1 MKKSILPILT
11 LSFALFTSTSAKA
24 ASSLLS
30 DSIVVYRVG
39 TGANSLVNTGNSAFL
54 DEYSRTGTLIQSI
67 DLGIIS
73 SGTASSEGF
82 INRSGDG
89 RYIIATGY
97 ASTGATSIAGSTGA
111 ANARVIARIDASG
124 NVDSTTRLS
133 NYASGNNPRSAWSAD
148 GSSFYGV
155 GGTGGIVY
163 ATLGATTGTAVTTG
177 LLSNIKEQNCEFRQ
191 LSITDFEPLNAVIKD
206 CETIFHLGAR
216 GSVPRSIKNPVATH
230 EVNATGTLNVLEIA
244 RESGAHVIFSSSS
257 SVYGRNMQLPKDE
270 SMWLGPMTPY
280 AASKLAA
287 EGYVQAYAAAYK
299 VPTTLLRFFNVFG
312 PRQRPDH
319 EYAAVLP
326 KWIWLAMHG
335 EPIDVYGDGTASRDF
350 TYVDTVLDI
359 AVNAM
364 KEKVV
369 TEGAMNLAYGNR
381 IFLNDA
387 IEMLKKHFPDLQVNY
402 KLKRLGDVKESQNDP
417 ELLKKLFPKIQPK
430 EFETALSETIEWL
443 KEFGQSVANGPATT
457 D

>member
-1 MKKSILPILT
+1 MAKVAVTGGAGFIGSNLT
-11 LSFALFTSTSAKA
+11 
-24 ASSLLS
+24 
-30 DSIVVYRVG
+30 R
-39 TGANSLVNTGNSAFL
+39 
-54 DEYSRTGTLIQSI
+54 RLI
-67 DLGIIS
+67 
-73 SGTASSEGF
+73 SEGHEVVVV
-82 INRSGDG
+82 DDL
-89 RYIIATGY
+89 
-97 ASTGATSIAGSTGA
+97 STGLIS
-111 ANARVIARIDASG
+111 
-124 NVDSTTRLS
+124 NVDQAETT
-133 NYASGNNPRSAWSAD
+133 
-148 GSSFYGV
+148 FHQV
-155 GGTGGIVY
+155 
-163 ATLGATTGTAVTTG
+163 
-177 LLSNIKEQNCEFRQ
+177 
-191 LSITDFEPLNAVIKD
+191 SITDAKALHAALKD
-206 CETIFHLGAR
+206 CQTIIHLAAR

-230 EVNATGTLNVLEIA
+230 DVNATGTLNVLEVA
-244 RESGAHVIFSSSS
+244 RNSGAHVIFSSSS

-326 KWIWLAMHG
+326 KWIWLAMQG
-335 EPIDVYGDGTASRDF
+335 QPIDVYGDGTASRDF

-359 AVNAM
+359 AMTAM

-381 IFLNDA
+381 IFLNDT

-402 KLKRLGDVKESQNDP
+402 KSERLGDVKESQNDP

>member
-1 MKKSILPILT
+1 MAKVAVTGGAGFIGSNLT
-11 LSFALFTSTSAKA
+11 
-24 ASSLLS
+24 
-30 DSIVVYRVG
+30 R
-39 TGANSLVNTGNSAFL
+39 
-54 DEYSRTGTLIQSI
+54 RLI
-67 DLGIIS
+67 
-73 SGTASSEGF
+73 SEGHEVVVV
-82 INRSGDG
+82 DDL
-89 RYIIATGY
+89 
-97 ASTGATSIAGSTGA
+97 STGLIS
-111 ANARVIARIDASG
+111 
-124 NVDSTTRLS
+124 NVDQEKST
-133 NYASGNNPRSAWSAD
+133 
-148 GSSFYGV
+148 FHQV
-155 GGTGGIVY
+155 
-163 ATLGATTGTAVTTG
+163 
-177 LLSNIKEQNCEFRQ
+177 
-191 LSITDFEPLNAVIKD
+191 SITDAKALQVALKD
-206 CETIFHLGAR
+206 CQTIFHLAAR

-230 EVNATGTLNVLEIA
+230 DVNATGTLNVLEVA

-270 SMWLGPMTPY
+270 TMWLGPMTPY

-287 EGYVQAYAAAYK
+287 EGYVQAYASAYN

-326 KWIWLAMHG
+326 KWIWLAMQG
-335 EPIDVYGDGTASRDF
+335 QPIDVYGDGTASRDF

-359 AVNAM
+359 AMTAM

-381 IFLNDA
+381 IFLSDT

-402 KLKRLGDVKESQNDP
+402 KSERLGDVKESQNDP

-430 EFETALSETIEWL
+430 EFEKALSETIEWL